1 MTSNMNGPA
10 SPDGAR
16 LPALTPGRETPM
28 TGKDTRP
35 YITLTNELFNH
46 PKFKRIKNP
55 WARLHLIELW
65 TYCNGYKTDGVID
78 EDTLMEKGDDVGQ
91 ELLDRK
97 WVVGPDKDGNYHMH
111 DYLKHQKSKAEIE
124 GMTAGRK
131 AAAGWGNHVRW
142 HVKKQVV
149 EHSCGYCTG
158 ELAPIYGKGDTAEPA
173 PGPPTA
179 SLTVIHG

>member
-1 MTSNMNGPA
+1 
-10 SPDGAR
+10 
-16 LPALTPGRETPM
+16 M

-35 YITLTNELFNH
+35 YITITNELFNH

-65 TYCNGYKTDGVID
+65 TYCNTYKTDGRID
-78 EDTLMEKGDDVGQ
+78 EDALMEKGDDIGQ

-97 WVVGPDKDGNYHMH
+97 WVTGPDQDGAYRMH

-124 GMTAGRK
+124 GLTAKRK
-131 AAAGWGNHVRW
+131 ESAGWGNHTRW
-142 HVKKQVV
+142 HTDKQVV

-158 ELAPIYGKGDTAEPA
+158 ELEPPKGKRNPQAPKLTAI
-173 PGPPTA
+173 
-179 SLTVIHG
+179 S